1 VTTIYLDTSV
11 AINESFLKSPFAE
24 AFLKACA
31 ILQHTV
37 VIPEIV
43 LDELKGNFPKK
54 VHERSLPLLKAAND
68 LGKLIKVDVLK
79 TAIDEAASDYDE
91 WVESL
96 VDTYGIVVAPYP
108 DIPPKELVEKSYAL
122 EKPFKE
128 SGEGHKDY
136 VVWKTVVGHINKE
149 TATPPFI
156 FLTNNTKDFC
166 ETDAAGNHILH
177 SDLSSQI
184 DDPARRPRVHT
195 SIKGAFDAELSPSL
209 EGMALAD
216 IPTLGAH
223 DIDSMVGEFLLEDLP
238 RRSLYGLDGIPFN
251 DEVSISSVGAH
262 TVDSVSLKKVADE
275 VVITV
280 NGNVEVEADGFIDK
294 FNFYHLED
302 GKADVSVVDGD
313 WNDHMM
319 LVSSTI
325 DTPFELTIFYSTIE
339 HEVTGREIALLDEI
353 EDEWPYK

>member
-1 VTTIYLDTSV
+1 MTTIYLDTSV

-37 VIPEIV
+37 VVPEIV

-54 VHERSLPLLKAAND
+54 VHEKSLPLLKAAND
-68 LGKLIKVDVLK
+68 LGKLIKFDVPK
-79 TAIDEAASDYDE
+79 IVIDEAKSNYNE
-91 WVESL
+91 WMDSL
-96 VDTYGIVVAPYP
+96 VETYGIVVAPYP

-122 EKPFKE
+122 KKPFKE

-136 VVWKTVVGHINKE
+136 VVWKTVVGEITKE

-166 ETDAAGNHILH
+166 DIDAAGNHILH

-184 DDPARRPRVHT
+184 DDPARKPRVYT

-209 EGMALAD
+209 EGLAIDD
-216 IPTLGAH
+216 IPTLGEH
-223 DIDSMVGEFLLEDLP
+223 DIYSMVGEFLLEDLP
-238 RRSLYGLDGIPFN
+238 RRSLYGLNGIPFN
-251 DEVSISSVGAH
+251 DEVSISSIGEH
-262 TVDSVSLKKVADE
+262 TVDFVSLKKVADE

-302 GKADVSVVDGD
+302 GKADVFVVDGD
-313 WNDHMM
+313 WNDHVM
-319 LVSSTI
+319 LVSSTVQ
-325 DTPFELTIFYSTIE
+325 TPFELTVFYSTIK
-339 HEVTGREIALLDEI
+339 HEVTGRDIVLLDEI

>member
-1 VTTIYLDTSV
+1 MATIYLDTSV

-37 VIPEIV
+37 VIPEIA

-54 VHERSLPLLKAAND
+54 VLEKSLPLIKAAND
-68 LGKLIKVDVLK
+68 LSKLIKIDVPK
-79 TAIDEAASDYDE
+79 NVIDEAANDYDE
-91 WVESL
+91 WVDIL
-96 VDTYGIVVAPYP
+96 VETYGIVVAPYP
-108 DIPPKELVEKSYAL
+108 NITPKELVKKSYAMA
-122 EKPFKE
+122 KPFKE

-136 VVWKTVVGHINKE
+136 VVWKTIVGDINKE

-166 ETDAAGNHILH
+166 ETDTAGNYILH

-184 DDPARRPRVHT
+184 DDPARRPKVHT
-195 SIKGAFDAELSPSL
+195 SIKGVFDAELSPSL
-209 EGMALAD
+209 EGMKLED

-223 DIDSMVGEFLLEDLP
+223 GIDSMVGDLLLEDLP
-238 RRSLYGLDGIPFN
+238 NRSLYGLNGIPFN
-251 DEVSISSVGAH
+251 DEVSISSVGEH
-262 TVDSVSLKKVADE
+262 TVESVSLKKVADE

-280 NGNVEVEADGFIDK
+280 RGNVEVEADGFIEK

-302 GKADVSVVDGD
+302 GKADVSVVDSD
-313 WNDHMM
+313 WNDHVM
-319 LVSSTI
+319 LVSSNI

-339 HEVTGREIALLDEI
+339 HEVTGREITLLDEI